1 MTVLFVTIL
10 VIWILLSLFLFVWF
24 MTANIR
30 SKKSFDD
37 KVYKKLMS
45 LAKNRDYLMFNNVKN
60 NDEFGN
66 EYEFKYMIMA
76 DKFCYAINEL
86 NVNGAISGININD
99 NFFSNIDLKNKRI
112 SIDNFYKTT
121 KKMAKGLDSYLQQ
134 RDITDNC
141 YIIPITVVPNST
153 SIDPVLKCE
162 HDNSY
167 LFKLKDLKKG
177 IISIEDKTN
186 VGPVR
191 KDVAEAYRKTLISLS
206 SVEDKK

>member
-1 MTVLFVTIL
+1 MTALFVTIL

-45 LAKNRDYLMFNNVKN
+45 LAKNRDYLMFNNVKS

-99 NFFSNIDLKNKRI
+99 NFFSNIDLKNKKHY
-112 SIDNFYKTT
+112 NK
-121 KKMAKGLDSYLQQ
+121 
-134 RDITDNC
+134 DI
-141 YIIPITVVPNST
+141 
-153 SIDPVLKCE
+153 
-162 HDNSY
+162 
-167 LFKLKDLKKG
+167 F
-177 IISIEDKTN
+177 
-186 VGPVR
+186 
-191 KDVAEAYRKTLISLS
+191 
-206 SVEDKK
+206 